1 MADRIATRLRQSRG
15 ANAASVLSF
24 DAYYH
29 DQVDL
34 TVEQRANVNY
44 DHPDSLDHE
53 LLVEHLHAL
62 ASNQSVAVP
71 VYDFTSHCRS
81 TDIHIVE
88 PSEVVVV
95 EGILLF
101 AFEAVRRELDLLV
114 FRRCPEDVRF
124 SRRIKRDI
132 AERGRS
138 LDSIEAQLSATVKPM
153 HDQFVEPFASEAD
166 YITEHGQDLAL
177 VTAEVVDMVVNL
189 TTADQA

>member
-1 MADRIATRLRQSRG
+1 M
-15 ANAASVLSF
+15 LSF
-24 DAYYH
+24 DSYYH
-29 DQVDL
+29 DQMDL
-34 TVEQRANVNY
+34 TVEERAEVNY

-53 LLVEHLHAL
+53 LLVEHLRAL
-62 ASNQSVAVP
+62 AANRSIAVP

-81 TDIHIVE
+81 TDINIVE
-88 PSEVVVV
+88 PTEVVVV

-138 LDSIEAQLSATVKPM
+138 LESIEAQLAATVKPM
-153 HDQFVEPFASEAD
+153 HDRYVEPYAAEAD
-166 YITEHGQDLAL
+166 FVTEHGQELSV
-177 VTAEVVDMVVNL
+177 VTEQVVDLVVNL
-189 TTADQA
+189 TSAERR